1 MTPTTRLHDH
11 GRWRLL
17 SPVALDAAPLLGR
30 LQAVLESVG
39 AGVAPPTVCFE
50 RWQSPALILG
60 AGQPAADVDLAACQA
75 RGIPV
80 VRRLAG
86 GTAVYATPNYVSF
99 AIVGPTA
106 HPLVGGALMATYR
119 RLGEAVV
126 AACAALGVST
136 RLICP
141 DEARARPTPA
151 ALRPCCYGGFSPYEV
166 LVGTRKLIGVAQVR
180 RYGAVAYVGGLYRTL
195 IPAEQSVCLAGATAL
210 RAERAAQLA
219 ACTID
224 LATLGHPQVFE
235 QFPAALVAALA
246 ARWAIAL
253 VPGELTD
260 NERDRAAQ
268 LTAGRYAQEEWTFRT

>member
-86 GTAVYATPNYVSF
+86 GTAVYATPDYVSF
-99 AIVGPTA
+99 AIVAPTA

-126 AACAALGVST
+126 AACAARGVST

-180 RYGAVAYVGGLYRTL
+180 RYGAVAYVGGLYRTFD
-195 IPAEQSVCLAGATAL
+195 PVAQGACLAEDAAL
-210 RAERAAQLA
+210 RLGRAAQLA
-219 ACTID
+219 ASTTD
-224 LATLGHPQVFE
+224 LAAVGRPQVLE
-235 QFPAALVAALA
+235 QVPGALVAALA
-246 ARWAIAL
+246 ARCGIAL
-253 VPGELTD
+253 SPGELTD
-260 NERDRAAQ
+260 EERDRAAR
-268 LTAGRYAQEEWTFRT
+268 LTAERYARDDWTCRS